1 MRSIYVII
9 VINIL
14 MDTEVVKGQG
24 GVTMSSVLSCTS
36 GEHSCA
42 SLWVQGTQMAWV
54 EAAGAALG
62 TSVGLQWLLVV
73 ACGTSG
79 TCFPSRGTNGSASVI
94 IIPCSVTL
102 PLVKS
107 YIS

>member
-1 MRSIYVII
+1 M
-9 VINIL
+9 
-14 MDTEVVKGQG
+14 KGQG
-24 GVTMSSVLSCTS
+24 GVTVTSVSFHTA

-42 SLWVQGTQMAWV
+42 SLWVQDTQMAWV

-73 ACGTSG
+73 ACGTTG
-79 TCFPSRGTNGSASVI
+79 TCFPSRGTNGPASVI
-94 IIPCSVTL
+94 IILSSVTL
-102 PLVKS
+102 SLVKS